1 MCTTLKR
8 VGIGGFTFY
17 FSKIVLTKQ
26 LKLKEC
32 DLECND
38 GAKNDKEYKDTKILK
53 CKKVKKKSRE

>member
-17 FSKIVLTKQ
+17 FSKIVLTRQ

-38 GAKNDKEYKDTKILK
+38 GAKNDRVQRYKN
-53 CKKVKKKSRE
+53 S

>member
-8 VGIGGFTFY
+8 VGLGGFTFQL
-17 FSKIVLTKQ
+17 SKIVLTKQ

-38 GAKNDKEYKDTKILK
+38 GAKNDRVQRYKN
-53 CKKVKKKSRE
+53 S

>member
-8 VGIGGFTFY
+8 VGIGGFNFY

-38 GAKNDKEYKDTKILK
+38 GAKNDKSTKI
-53 CKKVKKKSRE
+53 KKFLNVRK

>member
-17 FSKIVLTKQ
+17 FSKIVLTKW

-38 GAKNDKEYKDTKILK
+38 GAKNDKSTKIQKFLNVRK
-53 CKKVKKKSRE
+53 CKKKK